1 MLGFSEVPS
10 ELYNTR
16 PLMQRIMVV
25 KQTTKGLVKLTETHQ
40 SFTAEQ
46 IEYIQKLSPHQQIK
60 CIQVFAAFSICSSV
74 LSVKRLK
81 FFQAMG
87 MWTALNIMV
96 NN

>member
-46 IEYIQKLSPHQQIK
+46 IEYIQKLNPHQQIK

-74 LSVKRLK
+74 LSVKRLI
-81 FFQAMG
+81 FFSG
-87 MWTALNIMV
+87 DGYV
-96 NN
+96 DCFEYYGE